1 MIDTPVEETSKELLL
16 NLAQD
21 APVTLIQI
29 DDSQRI
35 LSANMQAQSFLGGG
49 FERLV
54 GRKLSE
60 VLFHDCEIFVLIDRL
75 LVEAGDVSASG
86 ITLSG
91 PYAESRRFDIRM
103 NLDSS
108 SGIMNIALSLQAKR
122 GRQDPSGLATFA
134 KMLGHEIKNPL
145 GGISGAAQL
154 MERSCRPDQTE
165 LLTLIRSE
173 ALRIGRLIDRFT
185 AFELYN
191 APRFNLLNIHEILD
205 DVLAMQIVASPSVT
219 FKKSFD
225 PSLPEI
231 SADRDHLHECILNIV
246 KNAAEAVAGQEYSEV
261 KVSTSYQAGIRLPKP
276 GDERR
281 FSSALLV
288 RIRDNGPG
296 IPHSSQEQ
304 VFKPFF
310 STKSSGTGVGLSV
323 CQDIA
328 LAHGGRISF
337 TSRPGRTQ
345 FDLILP
351 LKRETA
357 RSK

>member
-1 MIDTPVEETSKELLL
+1 MIDHSDDAYSKELLKSL
-16 NLAQD
+16 GQD
-21 APVTLIQI
+21 APITLLQI

-35 LSANMQAQSFLGGG
+35 ISANLHAQSCLGGG
-49 FERLV
+49 LDRLI

-75 LVEAGDVSASG
+75 LQDAGEVSASG
-86 ITLSG
+86 VTLSG
-91 PYAESRRFDIRM
+91 PFAKTRKFDIRM
-103 NLDSS
+103 DLDPST
-108 SGIMNIALSLQAKR
+108 GIMNIALIEQNKR
-122 GRQDPSGLATFA
+122 TQQDPSGLATFA
-134 KMLGHEIKNPL
+134 RMLGHEIKNPL

-165 LLTLIRSE
+165 LLSLIRSE
-173 ALRIGRLIDRFT
+173 AMRIGRLIDRFT

-191 APRFNLLNIHEILD
+191 SPRFNPVNIHEVLD
-205 DVLAMQIVASPSVT
+205 DVIAMQIVAAPTVT
-219 FKKSFD
+219 FKKAFD

-231 SADRDHLHECILNIV
+231 LADRDHLHECILNIV
-246 KNAAEAVAGQEYSEV
+246 KNAAEAVSGQDYSEV
-261 KVSTSYQAGIRLPKP
+261 KISTSYQAGIRLPRP

-281 FSSALLV
+281 FSGALLV

-296 IPHSSQEQ
+296 IPGSTQEQ
-304 VFKPFF
+304 IFKPFF
-310 STKSSGTGVGLSV
+310 STKSSGTGIGLSV

-328 LAHGGRISF
+328 LAHGGRLSF

-351 LKRETA
+351 LQRESSGTN
-357 RSK
+357 